1 MSTLTVCNPRVAEAD
16 ATAALAPALASLKGA
31 RIAFVD
37 NSKVNADLFLGRLKP
52 LLEKIYG
59 AKPGETVRKL
69 APKDELSEADM
80 TVLAGHDAV
89 IQCFGD

>member
-1 MSTLTVCNPRVAEAD
+1 MSTVTVCNPRVAEVD
-16 ATAALAPALASLKGA
+16 ACAPLAPALAKLKGA

-52 LLEKIYG
+52 LLEKVYG

-69 APKDELSEADM
+69 APKDELSAED
-80 TVLAGHDAV
+80 LAKLKRYDGV

>member
-1 MSTLTVCNPRVAEAD
+1 MSTLTVCNPCAAEAGD
-16 ATAALAPALASLKGA
+16 YAPLAPALANLKGA

-52 LLEKIYG
+52 LLEKVYG

-69 APKDELSEADM
+69 APKDELSAED
-80 TVLAGHDAV
+80 LAKLKRYDGV